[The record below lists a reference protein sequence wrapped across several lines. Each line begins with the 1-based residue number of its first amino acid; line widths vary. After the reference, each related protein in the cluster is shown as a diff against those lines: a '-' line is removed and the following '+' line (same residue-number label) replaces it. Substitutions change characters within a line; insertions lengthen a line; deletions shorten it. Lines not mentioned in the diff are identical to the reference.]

1 MSEATEAI
9 EAGAAIVRP
18 NLGHEKWPA
27 PSDWTRF
34 QRPSRQIHDDWSVAK
49 PREECIPFTY
59 SLATP
64 RDDKDVKAQERF
76 VKKLGTL
83 RKKEAAGAKRRAK
96 GKKS

>member
-1 MSEATEAI
+1 MSEAAEAI
-9 EAGAAIVRP
+9 EAGAAIVPLRI
-18 NLGHEKWPA
+18 GHEKWPA

-49 PREECIPFTY
+49 PREECTPFTY
-59 SLATP
+59 SFATP
-64 RDDKDVKAQERF
+64 RDDKDVREQERF

-83 RKKEAAGAKRRAK
+83 RKKEAAEAKRRAK